1 MYLMATQTSSH
12 LFLICRNTVSVDN
25 WATNRVCFGSAS
37 VAWVALN
44 GIDCTVLA
52 FLNTTGVDCYTV
64 ALPIKEDDCTRRRL
78 IRTVCP
84 LSSVSKPLNAVNTA
98 GILRNNTGVDISAL
112 VGTPRNEAG
121 TPLYTGV
128 KSVPRPVR
136 LTAYITYLRQSNRY
150 DLVVAVSDTCLLYT
164 SDAADN

>member
-1 MYLMATQTSSH
+1 MVNVLDGYSNEQPS
-12 LFLICRNTVSVDN
+12 FLICRNTVSVDN
-25 WATNRVCFGSAS
+25 RASDRVCFGSAS

-52 FLNTTGVDCYTV
+52 SLNNTGVVCHTV
-64 ALPIKEDDCTRRRL
+64 ALPVKEDDCTGRRL

-84 LSSVSKPLNAVNTA
+84 LSSVSEPLNAVYAT

-112 VGTPRNEAG
+112 VGTPRNKAG

-128 KSVPRPVR
+128 KAVPRPVR
-136 LTAYITYLRQSNRY
+136 LSSAYTVPVYPL
-150 DLVVAVSDTCLLYT
+150 CW
-164 SDAADN
+164 